1 MFKQI
6 NNNQFY
12 KTITYNGLIVF
23 FRVLSSFIVSKV
35 SAMYLGPSGYALL
48 GNLKNIIQGLLGFT
62 ITGFESGTIKY
73 ISENSSNRNRQ
84 NEVIINIIV
93 FSFIISLIF
102 SLITFFFS
110 EDLALYS
117 LKENQYAVFFKLLA
131 FLLPIISF
139 SWLILYITNG
149 LQNIKLYS
157 ILLII
162 FNVLNALITFVLIYT
177 FGLKG
182 AILASFSAPAINF
195 LISLFFKEIRLFF
208 ISAFKNLKKVS
219 LKFFRSISVYI
230 LMALYSS
237 LLISVCYLLIR
248 NRIIFSID
256 TRNAG
261 LWEAMNKI
269 SSFYMMFF
277 SSIFTLYL
285 LPRLSKN
292 TSREGYHKIMKK
304 YFMMLVPILI
314 VFFLVIFLL
323 RFFIIRLFLT
333 NDFVEI
339 SQYFYLQLFGDIFK
353 ILGFSL
359 AYQFHAKKMV
369 KAYLVSDMILYGV
382 FCVVSFFLIDKYGLQ
397 GTFYAYILSTS
408 LYFITVVLLLFNVKN
423 KYLINEK

>member
-6 NNNQFY
+6 KNNQFY

-23 FRVLSSFIVSKV
+23 IKVFSSFVVSKV
-35 SAMYLGPSGYALL
+35 SAMYLGPSGYALV

-73 ISENSSNRNRQ
+73 ISENSSNRNRL

-110 EDLALYS
+110 EDLAIYS

-131 FLLPIISF
+131 VLLPIISF
-139 SWLILYITNG
+139 SWLIQYIING
-149 LQNIKLYS
+149 LQNIRLYS

-162 FNVLNALITFVLIYT
+162 FNVLNALITFILIYT
-177 FGLKG
+177 FGLEG
-182 AILASFSAPAINF
+182 AILASFSVPAINF
-195 LISLFFKEIRLFF
+195 LMSLFFKEIRLFF

-219 LKFFRSISVYI
+219 LKFFRSISVYL
-230 LMALYSS
+230 LMAIYSS

-292 TSREGYHKIMKK
+292 ISVEGYYKIMKE
-304 YFMMLVPILI
+304 YFMMLIPVLI
-314 VFFLVIFLL
+314 VFFIVIFLL
-323 RFFIIRLFLT
+323 RFFIIKLFLT

-369 KAYLVSDMILYGV
+369 KAYLISDMILYGF
-382 FCVVSFFLIDKYGLQ
+382 FCCVSFFLIDRYGLQ
-397 GTFYAYILSTS
+397 GAFYSYILSTG
-408 LYFITVVLLLFNVKN
+408 LYFITVALLLVNVKN
-423 KYLINEK
+423 KYLVNEK